1 MAEKVVGK
9 CVTVSGFPLEIELE
23 WPFHASATG
32 SDWYVLHG
40 TARLDDG
47 GPLHA
52 DVAVHLTASIREVL
66 TAVDSQEAL
75 MATVNTIRKAVDDKQ
90 LELLKTGKRQPCP
103 LSSRQ
108 YSIKNKHWWFV
119 EATDEQLKA
128 FVKRKVFWLG
138 VVHGQG
144 PVEVADNV
152 DHVYLG
158 AKDKNIAYRMREA
171 AKALAGEGY
180 LALDAAGENASATD
194 KLRGEEPK
202 MRAEKDSALEALMA
216 KHAYESAGNR
226 SL

>member
-103 LSSRQ
+103 SPAGSTASRTSTGGSWKPPTSSSRP
-108 YSIKNKHWWFV
+108 S
-119 EATDEQLKA
+119 
-128 FVKRKVFWLG
+128 
-138 VVHGQG
+138 
-144 PVEVADNV
+144 
-152 DHVYLG
+152 
-158 AKDKNIAYRMREA
+158 
-171 AKALAGEGY
+171 
-180 LALDAAGENASATD
+180 
-194 KLRGEEPK
+194 
-202 MRAEKDSALEALMA
+202 
-216 KHAYESAGNR
+216 
-226 SL
+226 

>member
-1 MAEKVVGK
+1 MTEKITRK
-9 CVTVSGFPLEIELE
+9 CVTVSGLPLQIELD
-23 WPFHASATG
+23 WPFRAASAG

-66 TAVDSQEAL
+66 PSVDGQEAL
-75 MATVNTIRKAVDDKQ
+75 MATINTIRKTFDDKQ

-108 YSIKNKHWWFV
+108 YSIRNQHWWFL
-119 EATDEQLKA
+119 EASNEELKA

-138 VVHGQG
+138 LVHGTG
-144 PVEVADNV
+144 PVEVADPI
-152 DHVYLG
+152 DQAYLG

-171 AKALAGEGY
+171 AKALASEGLLAIDAIGER
-180 LALDAAGENASATD
+180 ASATQQ
-194 KLRGEEPK
+194 LQAEQPK
-202 MRAEKDSALEALMA
+202 MMAEKDAALNSLMA
-216 KHAYESAGNR
+216 KHAFESAGNR
-226 SL
+226 G